1 LRAPRPF
8 ESPRD
13 PEEPC
18 EEPEEPDDAEPC
30 EPLEC
35 DEERALGEGAG
46 DEDRELGAG
55 ACENDRE
62 LGGGAARSGPL
73 RDGLYVSA
81 TRYERVAELRLG
93 SA

>member
-1 LRAPRPF
+1 M
-8 ESPRD
+8 
-13 PEEPC
+13 
-18 EEPEEPDDAEPC
+18 
-30 EPLEC
+30 
-35 DEERALGEGAG
+35 LGEGAG

-55 ACENDRE
+55 ACENDRA

-81 TRYERVAELRLG
+81 TRYELVAELRLG